1 MLITMSTMQ
10 LHQDNSRRRDFILW
24 KEEMQQLEQIPSDPG
39 IVLFTATRVVLDR
52 IKHFRKKFPG
62 YDIIGDSNELA
73 GVWLF
78 SPVEGKYNETCLL
91 DFRDRVNE
99 IVNVGSNMREI
110 TLRLRMLDHL
120 KRSNIS
126 DRVRKSIIKRRDTTS
141 IPWYRDSVLPY
152 DPILTKKEVLM
163 FFITKMLKL
172 RMNMASNSEHS
183 NLFNRMSDD

>member
-1 MLITMSTMQ
+1 MQ
-10 LHQDNSRRRDFILW
+10 LPQDNSSRRDYILW
-24 KEEMQQLEQIPSDPG
+24 KEEMQQLEEILAYPG

-73 GVWLF
+73 GVSLF
-78 SPVEGKYNETCLL
+78 SPVEGEHNETCLI

-99 IVNVGSNMREI
+99 IVNVGSNMRDI
-110 TLRLRMLDHL
+110 TLRIGMLDQL
-120 KRSNIS
+120 KRSDIS
-126 DRVRKSIIKRRDTTS
+126 DRVRESIINRRDTTS

-152 DPILTKKEVLM
+152 DPVLTNKEVLM

-172 RMNMASNSEHS
+172 RMSTTPNSEHS